1 MCTQELQ
8 KDYFEEKKFCSRLQV
23 QVISALLYV
32 PGHDSVITELFRL
45 QL

>member
-8 KDYFEEKKFCSRLQV
+8 KDYFDKKKFCSRLQV
-23 QVISALLYV
+23 QVISTQLYV
-32 PGHDSVITELFRL
+32 PGHDNVITELFRL